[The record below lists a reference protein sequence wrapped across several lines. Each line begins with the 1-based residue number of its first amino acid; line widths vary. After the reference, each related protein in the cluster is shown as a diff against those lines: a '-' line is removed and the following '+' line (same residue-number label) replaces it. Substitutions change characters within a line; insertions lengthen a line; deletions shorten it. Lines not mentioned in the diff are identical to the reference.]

1 MTQRRY
7 AVRGKNQRKN
17 QPKNQRKNPLENH
30 AQNRW
35 KPLLFMLALALC
47 FATSAYAQDEVQA
60 PQKPEIRAMGVE
72 ANGVEVPVVQIRV
85 DEYLSRQI
93 HPLLNYVFF
102 DDNSAT
108 IPERYRVMTDIAAE
122 GFRPERFFGS
132 ETLDVYYDVLN
143 IIGYRL
149 KTLPDATLTIVG
161 CNANVG
167 PEKGNKDL
175 SQRRAEAVKKY
186 IMDVWK
192 IDATRLATQSRDLP
206 EKPSTSKESPLES
219 DQENRRV
226 ELVGSWDVIQPV
238 FVMDTLREATPPIV
252 RFYNKVTN
260 EAEPQ
265 QWGINIKQ
273 RNKNLRQ
280 PITAAGKIRP
290 VVDWKIN
297 KDKNAI
303 PLDTVPITY
312 DLEVRFK
319 DAGVPNEK
327 SKRMSMPVQ
336 MITVQKKRR
345 ERLNDVEKDRYRLI
359 LFPFGSDKVEEGNAK
374 IVEFI
379 KKDNRIKANSKVT
392 ITGYTDIVGTA
403 DFNLKI
409 SERRAKSVAA
419 SMGVDKA
426 GVVKESKIT
435 GRGKTTPLLYENNEL
450 PEARFYCRTVVIDVE
465 NPVEYE

>member
-1 MTQRRY
+1 MTQQRPFSALMRRVLC
-7 AVRGKNQRKN
+7 A
-17 QPKNQRKNPLENH
+17 
-30 AQNRW
+30 A
-35 KPLLFMLALALC
+35 ALMSVGVLRL
-47 FATSAYAQDEVQA
+47 SAQDEQA
-60 PQKPEIRAMGVE
+60 AQGPQKPEIRSMGVE

-108 IPERYRVMTDIAAE
+108 IPERYRRMTDVATE
-122 GFRPERFFGS
+122 GFRPERFFGA

-143 IIGYRL
+143 VIGYRL
-149 KTLPDATLTIVG
+149 RTIPDATLTIVG

-175 SQRRAEAVKKY
+175 SQRRADAVKEY
-186 IMDVWK
+186 LTTIWK
-192 IDATRLATQSRDLP
+192 IDAARLTTQARDLP

-226 ELVGSWDVIQPV
+226 ELIGSWDIIQPV
-238 FVMDTLREATPPIV
+238 MVSDTLREATPPIV
-252 RFYNKVTN
+252 RFYSKTYT
-260 EAEPQ
+260 EATPQ
-265 QWGINIKQ
+265 QWSVNIKQ
-273 RNKNLRQ
+273 RNKELKK
-280 PITAAGKIRP
+280 ISAAGKLRP

-297 KDKNAI
+297 KDKNQA

-312 DLEVRFK
+312 DLEIRHMG
-319 DAGVPNEK
+319 DTPNEK

-345 ERLNDVEKDRYRLI
+345 ERINDVEKDKYRLI

-374 IVEFI
+374 IVDFI
-379 KKDNRIKANSKVT
+379 KKDNRIKATSKVT
-392 ITGYTDIVGTA
+392 VTGYTDIVGTA

-419 SMGVDKA
+419 AMGIDKPN
-426 GVVKESKIT
+426 VVKSTSVI
-435 GRGKTTPLLYENNEL
+435 GRGKTIPLLYENNEL
-450 PEARFYCRTVVIDVE
+450 PEARFYCRTVVIEVE

>member
-1 MTQRRY
+1 MTQQRRSAQVWRN
-7 AVRGKNQRKN
+7 AVWM
-17 QPKNQRKNPLENH
+17 PLVCTIAFFVGMNV
-30 AQNRW
+30 Q
-35 KPLLFMLALALC
+35 L
-47 FATSAYAQDEVQA
+47 SAQDEQPQG

-93 HPLLNYVFF
+93 HPLLNYIFF

-108 IPERYRVMTDIAAE
+108 IPERYRAMTEVATE
-122 GFRPERFFGS
+122 GFKPERFFGM

-143 IIGYRL
+143 VIGYRL
-149 KTLPDATLTIVG
+149 RTMPDATLTIVG

-175 SQRRAEAVKKY
+175 SQRRADAVKKY
-186 IMDVWK
+186 LTEIWK
-192 IDATRLATQSRDLP
+192 IDAARLTTQARDLP

-226 ELVGSWDVIQPV
+226 ELLGSWDVIQPV

-252 RFYNKVTN
+252 RFYNKSTT

-265 QWGINIKQ
+265 QWAINIKQ
-273 RNKNLRQ
+273 RNKALRN
-280 PITAAGKIRP
+280 PITAGGKLRP

-297 KDKNAI
+297 KDKNTI
-303 PLDTVPITY
+303 PLDTLPITY
-312 DLEVRFK
+312 DLEIRYK
-319 DAGVPNEK
+319 DAGTPNEK

-336 MITVQKKRR
+336 QITVQKKRR
-345 ERLNDVEKDRYRLI
+345 ERLNDIEKDKYRLI

-379 KKDNRIKANSKVT
+379 KKDNRIKPNSKVFV
-392 ITGYTDIVGTA
+392 TGYTDIVGTA

-419 SMGVDKA
+419 VMGIDKPGA
-426 GVVKESKIT
+426 VKETKIT
-435 GRGKTTPLLYENNEL
+435 GRGKTLPLLYENNEM
-450 PEARFYCRTVVIDVE
+450 PEARFYCRTVVIEVE